1 MRVGSDKAGRDRQ
14 VFNGGATSRLGWFSG
29 TLWLLIGVLG
39 VPLAAQENVS
49 LPSRAIPLRSGES
62 RDIYLNLGADNRQ
75 DVEIKARLALEEPW
89 PDRKRLNL
97 GIVHASSQ
105 ELGMDTVLRY
115 VPGGRVLWLQAHA
128 DRCAPEGTYR
138 AHVDVMPVG
147 QDQTGAGK
155 PVRIPLVVEVAGS
168 SACTVSYAKTA
179 LFTLP
184 MALSLFFMLTFVTHT
199 RRLSIA
205 QLAERLQ
212 PLYWGPNG
220 EPKPYEASERV
231 GYQITGRLGFAAR
244 ARSWLSEN
252 PIKFS
257 LPGRTYEETFE
268 IRLGPRLEH
277 LTVWVVP
284 PQVARACWEN
294 RVGGRLFAKADA
306 RGGLSLF
313 CVLDEKGQ
321 LWGLTAESKP
331 SLESGR
337 ELKQQ
342 LDLKSSNT
350 GQSAAGW
357 RLHRV
362 SVRTS
367 RRSGESFAWEA
378 RQ

>member
-1 MRVGSDKAGRDRQ
+1 MRVGSYRESRDHW
-14 VFNGGATSRLGWFSG
+14 VFSGGAAGRLGWLSG
-29 TLWLLIGVLG
+29 CLWLLVGALG
-39 VPLAAQENVS
+39 VPLAAQES
-49 LPSRAIPLRSGES
+49 IPLPEQKLSLHGGEIQ
-62 RDIYLNLGADNRQ
+62 DIYLDLGADNRQ

-89 PDRKRLNL
+89 PGRKRLNL
-97 GIVHASSQ
+97 GIVQAASR

-128 DRCAPEGTYR
+128 DRCAPAGTYR
-138 AHVDVMPVG
+138 AHVDVVPVS
-147 QDQTGAGK
+147 QDQAGAGK

-168 SACTVSYAKTA
+168 SACAVSYAKTA
-179 LFTLP
+179 LFALP
-184 MALSLFFMLTFVTHT
+184 MAFSLFFVLTFVTHS
-199 RRLSIA
+199 RRLSIS
-205 QLAERLQ
+205 QLTERLQ

-220 EPKPYEASERV
+220 EPKPHETSERV
-231 GYQITGRLGFAAR
+231 GDQIKKRLGLTAR

-257 LPGRTYEETFE
+257 LPGKTYEETFE

-277 LTVWVVP
+277 LAVWAVP
-284 PQVARACWEN
+284 PHVARDCWEN
-294 RVGGRLFAKADA
+294 HAGGRLFAKADA
-306 RGGLSLF
+306 KGGLSLF
-313 CVLDEKGQ
+313 CVLDEKDQ
-321 LWGLTAESKP
+321 LWGLRAESRP

-342 LDLKSSNT
+342 LDLTSSKPN
-350 GQSAAGW
+350 QSAAGW

-367 RRSGESFAWEA
+367 RRPGESCAWEV